1 MMSRA
6 TIIDERPDIEDSDVS
21 QDVQDQAIEVPG
33 EEQPQEPDIPEK
45 YRGKSVQELV
55 QMNQELEKFSGKQS
69 TEVGELRKLVDNYIQ
84 TELETKQAPQEQ
96 QEYDKSNDGDFFVDP
111 QSAVDRAINNHPK
124 IKEAE
129 TYTKQYKQQATLAQL
144 RSNHPDMDQILQD
157 PKFADWIKGSKV
169 RTQLFVNAD
178 QAYDYDSA
186 HELFSLWKE
195 RSNIVQQTASAERAS
210 RKSAVKSA
218 TTGNARGTAERSNKK
233 RYRRA
238 DIIKLMKDDPE
249 RYNALSDEILKA
261 YAEGRVKYPKGD
273 RSWLQ
278 QLILAQAVLPH

>member
-6 TIIDERPDIEDSDVS
+6 TIIDERSDVEES
-21 QDVQDQAIEVPG
+21 DVLQEAEQELIEVP
-33 EEQPQEPDIPEK
+33 EQEQPQEPDIPEK

-69 TEVGELRKLVDNYIQ
+69 TEVGELRKLVDTYIQ
-84 TELETKQAPQEQ
+84 TELNNKQAPQEQ
-96 QEYDKSNDGDFFVDP
+96 QEDSNTDDTDFFIDP
-111 QSAVDRAINNHPK
+111 QNAVNRAINNHPK

-129 TYTKQYKQQATLAQL
+129 AYTQQYKQQATLAQL
-144 RSNHPDMDQILQD
+144 RSTHPDMEEILQD
-157 PKFADWIKGSKV
+157 PKFAEWIKGSKV

-195 RSNIVQQTASAERAS
+195 RSSIVQQTANAERAS

-218 TTGNARGTAERSNKK
+218 TTGRRS
-233 RYRRA
+233 
-238 DIIKLMKDDPE
+238 
-249 RYNALSDEILKA
+249 
-261 YAEGRVKYPKGD
+261 
-273 RSWLQ
+273 
-278 QLILAQAVLPH
+278 

>member
-6 TIIDERPDIEDSDVS
+6 TIIDERPDIEESDVS
-21 QDVQDQAIEVPG
+21 QDVQDQLTEIPE
-33 EEQPQEPDIPEK
+33 EEQSQEVDIPEK

-96 QEYDKSNDGDFFVDP
+96 QEDDKSNDVDFFVDP

-157 PKFADWIKGSKV
+157 PKFADWIKGSRV

-195 RSNIVQQTASAERAS
+195 RSSIVQQTADAERAS
-210 RKSAVKSA
+210 RKNAVKSA

-238 DIIKLMKDDPE
+238 DIIKLMKEDPD

-261 YAEGRVKYPKGD
+261 YAEGRVK
-273 RSWLQ
+273 
-278 QLILAQAVLPH
+278 

>member
-6 TIIDERPDIEDSDVS
+6 TIIDERPDIEESDVL
-21 QDVQDQAIEVPG
+21 QDVQDQAIEIPE
-33 EEQPQEPDIPEK
+33 EEQSQEPDIPEK

-84 TELETKQAPQEQ
+84 TELETRQAPQEQ
-96 QEYDKSNDGDFFVDP
+96 QEDDKSNDVDFFVDP

-157 PKFADWIKGSKV
+157 PKFADWIKGSRV

-195 RSNIVQQTASAERAS
+195 RSSIVQQTADAERAS
-210 RKSAVKSA
+210 RKNAVKSA

-238 DIIKLMKDDPE
+238 DIIKLMKEDPD

-261 YAEGRVKYPKGD
+261 YAEGRVK
-273 RSWLQ
+273 
-278 QLILAQAVLPH
+278 